1 VCSQADP
8 SIDFGFYSVTH
19 PLYPGSLL
27 DVAGLS
33 VGHAAA
39 AGRPTGCTVVL
50 CPAGAVAGVAQ
61 RGGAPG
67 TRETD
72 VLRPENTVQ
81 QVHAVLLSGGSA
93 FGLDAATGV
102 MRWLEERGH
111 GIAVGAARVPIVPA
125 AVLFDL
131 WAGDVRIR
139 PGAEEGYAACQA
151 ASGAPKPTKG
161 RKPAALQ
168 GRQGAGL
175 GATVGKLFGPARAT
189 PGGIGSASLC
199 VDGVT
204 VAALVAVN
212 AVGDVLDE
220 QGLVLAGALN
230 EAGTGW
236 ADCTAALLSG
246 AGPKTRLVGGGA
258 TTGSATT
265 IGVVATDATLSK
277 AGATQLAGL
286 AHHGLSRAISPVT
299 ASDGDTL
306 FALATGRAGKTSDA
320 SLLGT
325 LAAEVVARAI
335 RNALRA
341 THASAPPF
349 SATTAA
355 TTAKHAAPHATP
367 QPKPRAASPA
377 KPGAKRSKAQS
388 A

>member
-1 VCSQADP
+1 MT
-8 SIDFGFYSVTH
+8 G
-19 PLYPGSLL
+19 LYPGSLL

-39 AGRPTGCTVVL
+39 SGRPTGCTVVL
-50 CPAGAVAGVAQ
+50 CPEGAVAGVAQ

-72 VLRPENTVQ
+72 LLRPENTVQ
-81 QVHAVLLSGGSA
+81 HVHAVLLSGGSA

-131 WAGDVRIR
+131 WVGDARIR
-139 PGAEEGYAACQA
+139 PGAAEGYAACEA
-151 ASGAPKPTKG
+151 ATGAAATASSAKPP
-161 RKPAALQ
+161 PAQ
-168 GRQGAGL
+168 GRHGAGL

-189 PGGIGSASLC
+189 PGGIGTACLC

-212 AVGDVLDE
+212 AVGDVWDE
-220 QGLVLAGALN
+220 QGHILAGALN

-236 ADCTAALLSG
+236 ADCTAAMLAG
-246 AGPKTRLVGGGA
+246 HGPKANLIGRA
-258 TTGSATT
+258 SAEAGSATT

-277 AGATQLAGL
+277 AQATQLAGL

-299 ASDGDTL
+299 ANDGDTL
-306 FALATGRAGKTSDA
+306 FALATGRAGKTADA

-335 RNALRA
+335 RNAVRA
-341 THASAPPF
+341 AQAGAPPF
-349 SATTAA
+349 TL
-355 TTAKHAAPHATP
+355 
-367 QPKPRAASPA
+367 
-377 KPGAKRSKAQS
+377 SKNP
-388 A
+388 